1 MGWGLRIRVRSFQWI
16 RVTLVQGPR
25 LQGKCRA
32 RLVTRLVDRLLL
44 AVGPQQ
50 NCPRCVPA
58 PSVPTPQ
65 HIFHKVPSVFFKG
78 KSDISISCL
87 KLFNGFFGTKAQDLI
102 WVHKA
107 FMMWHLDIFPTFL
120 PLSAFQSCCHFVLP
134 LIGKAYFHPRIFAP
148 ADL

>member
-1 MGWGLRIRVRSFQWI
+1 MGPENSCKKFPVDMSDTGSGT
-16 RVTLVQGPR
+16 TLAEKVQSASGHLPGGPSSSR
-25 LQGKCRA
+25 HWTPAELPSLCSSSICA
-32 RLVTRLVDRLLL
+32 HPT
-44 AVGPQQ
+44 AYFPQSTQ
-50 NCPRCVPA
+50 
-58 PSVPTPQ
+58 
-65 HIFHKVPSVFFKG
+65 SVFFKG

-134 LIGKAYFHPRIFAP
+134 LIGKAYFHPRIDP
-148 ADL
+148 D